1 MIRVLSVF
9 LLFVAGAF
17 LILNSGVVDISE
29 LLNNPEEGFIEETEE
44 VVVEEAIVEIVEE
57 VSRDIKEEVA
67 VVQIDEA
74 VESIVPAEGP
84 IQTTIELPSSS
95 LTEIGTF
102 IWTNNQRAIN
112 GVQPLAR
119 NSLLDEIAESKLQDM
134 FSNQYFGHEAPNG
147 DFVGEIAGRFGY
159 EYIVIGE
166 NLALGDFTDDEMLL
180 EAWMDSPGHRDNIL
194 NERFRELGVAVGK
207 GNFKGRETWL
217 AVQSFG
223 TSFSVCPTVSAPLL
237 EDIKNS
243 KEELDDIGETLSV
256 MLVDIESTFPKSG
269 PVYAQKVNNY
279 NLLVGEYNDL
289 LETINSWVRS
299 YNAQI
304 KAFESC
310 VDAI

>member
-1 MIRVLSVF
+1 
-9 LLFVAGAF
+9 
-17 LILNSGVVDISE
+17 
-29 LLNNPEEGFIEETEE
+29 
-44 VVVEEAIVEIVEE
+44 
-57 VSRDIKEEVA
+57 
-67 VVQIDEA
+67 
-74 VESIVPAEGP
+74 
-84 IQTTIELPSSS
+84 
-95 LTEIGTF
+95 
-102 IWTNNQRAIN
+102 
-112 GVQPLAR
+112 
-119 NSLLDEIAESKLQDM
+119 M

-207 GNFKGRETWL
+207 GNFKSRETWL